1 MPNSMTAFAQAR
13 NDTECG
19 EISCELRTVNH
30 RYLEINPRLPEELRQ
45 FEPAIRDLL
54 AKRIKR
60 GRVDC
65 TMRLQ
70 PQFADSQQLGVNDAL
85 VEALISL
92 DSDVR
97 QLGRDVGPIRVVD
110 ILRWPGVIETPQ
122 IDSEQLQTAVIDLV
136 SNALQDVVDTRTR
149 EGARLADLVL
159 ERVTAA
165 RALVKR
171 VKELLP
177 GINETFRQ
185 RLQERLSE
193 VLEQLDPSRVEQE
206 IVLFLQKIDV
216 SEELDRLEIHL
227 DEVQSV
233 LSGKQLI
240 GRRLD
245 FLMQELHREA
255 NTLGAKSVD
264 TELTQASVEL
274 KVLIEQMREQV
285 QNIE

>member
-1 MPNSMTAFAQAR
+1 MPNSMTAFSQAR
-13 NDTECG
+13 DDTECG

-30 RYLEINPRLPEELRQ
+30 RYLEINPRLPEEIRQ
-45 FEPAIRDLL
+45 FEPAIRDLV

-70 PQFADSQQLGVNDAL
+70 PQFTHSQDLAVNSAL
-85 VEALISL
+85 VEAVLSL
-92 DSDVR
+92 AAEVR
-97 QLGRDVGPIRVVD
+97 QQGGDVEPIRVVD
-110 ILRWPGVIETPQ
+110 ILRWPGVIEPPQ
-122 IDSEQLQTAVIDLV
+122 IDSEQLQAAVIDVV
-136 SNALQDVVDTRTR
+136 SNALQDVVDTRKR
-149 EGARLADLVL
+149 EGVRLVDLVL
-159 ERVTAA
+159 QRVSAS
-165 RALVKR
+165 RALVNR
-171 VKELLP
+171 VKEMLP
-177 GINETFRQ
+177 GISQTFRQ

-193 VLEQLDPSRVEQE
+193 VREQLDPNRVEQE

-216 SEELDRLEIHL
+216 AEELDRLDIHL
-227 DEVQSV
+227 DEIQSV
-233 LSGKQLI
+233 LSTEQPI

-264 TELTQASVEL
+264 TATTQASVEL